1 LEESL
6 KPKPKAK
13 PKAEKTISGSMTQA
27 ECMKML
33 EKMRGSYLKS
43 QSTTKKNIKS
53 GKAVSDGSLKP
64 SASLKNEAETI
75 ENKSDSGQKINKT
88 EQKAIAFNIE
98 SIVKNCV
105 EMIQYKKDA
114 NNLLKDLIR
123 KLQELRADIDSGIL
137 RPGSQN

>member
-1 LEESL
+1 
-6 KPKPKAK
+6 
-13 PKAEKTISGSMTQA
+13 
-27 ECMKML
+27 MKML